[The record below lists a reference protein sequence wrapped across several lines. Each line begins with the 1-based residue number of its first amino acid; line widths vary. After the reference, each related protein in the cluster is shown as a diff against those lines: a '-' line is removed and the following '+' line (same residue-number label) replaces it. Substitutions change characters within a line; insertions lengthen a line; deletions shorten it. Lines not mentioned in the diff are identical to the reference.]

1 MPLVSI
7 TTGVMRSIGATTSS
21 MATMRLDATEA
32 GTTAPGGPVIELAP
46 GLLFANRYRIEQ
58 ILGRGGIGIVYK
70 ASDPQLYETVAINTP
85 PRHLV
90 TRLLQQLD
98 RFNRAIGLS

>member
-32 GTTAPGGPVIELAP
+32 GTTAPGGPGIELAP

-58 ILGRGGIGIVYK
+58 ILGRGGMGIVYK
-70 ASDPQLYETVAINTP
+70 ASDTQRGETVAIKTLP
-85 PRHLV
+85 GDV
-90 TRLLQQLD
+90 MTRSPEERGRLKGEIRL
-98 RFNRAIGLS
+98 